1 MQLMHRLAQLAPGCW
16 RSAEAEAMLQQA
28 CMLMISTIVIPRIPH
43 VRATS
48 GAIAA
53 MKLRLLA
60 AASG

>member
-1 MQLMHRLAQLAPGCW
+1 
-16 RSAEAEAMLQQA
+16 MLQQA
-28 CMLMISTIVIPRIPH
+28 CMLMISTIVIPRMPN

-60 AASG
+60 ASG